1 MFIEDLTPIS
11 TEEIPPSDFF
21 FSRKRKVVVK
31 RETHQR
37 EGETV
42 KRHRVLLDG
51 EALEEVDFVEEVA
64 GSLGDFTTTNQFSV
78 GNLKERLKQK
88 DLLISQLQ
96 NQIRTVEKN
105 VQSEIDKGLE
115 QYRASDKQEIQ
126 QAKIQSRRDA
136 QGCTGEQRTSQS
148 TK

>member
-1 MFIEDLTPIS
+1 MFIEYFTPIA

-31 RETHQR
+31 GETHQR
-37 EGETV
+37 EGATI

-64 GSLGDFTTTNQFSV
+64 GSLGAFATANQFSV

-88 DLLISQLQ
+88 ELPISQLQ
-96 NQIRTVEKN
+96 SQIKTVEKN
-105 VQSEIDKGLE
+105 VRNEINKGFE
-115 QYRASDKQEIQ
+115 
-126 QAKIQSRRDA
+126 
-136 QGCTGEQRTSQS
+136 
-148 TK
+148 